1 MDIRQK
7 CNWSI
12 QYCRFEG
19 LQRRAVELCHREL
32 GSRVLREGTEYVMPT
47 LAVLPYP
54 AERTGSTVVI
64 GLREECALIAA
75 HIAPEEI
82 PPRGY
87 AVRVMDDPE
96 REGGQLVLITG
107 ETDRELFYGAT
118 DFVFDFIPASAPRRS
133 SVRNTHDTFH
143 RPLPAYFHAS
153 APAVAT
159 RGIWAWGHPINDY
172 RDYIEKMAYM
182 RLNQLI
188 LWNDF
193 MPINADDVIAYA
205 HSFGIEVIWGYAW
218 GWTTNC
224 GDIDLDALDALS
236 ARIAAQFEREYAPHG
251 VDGIYFQSFTELHA
265 PMLRGRLI
273 ADVVTDFVNATAA
286 RIFEK
291 HPQLKLQ
298 FGLHATSVR
307 DYVAN
312 IARTD
317 PRIEILWEDCGP
329 APYAYY
335 HAPQDDAAFAEN
347 VRVTDEM
354 IDLRRAAGGRSGF
367 AFKGH
372 AVFDWTRFVHQ
383 SGPYILGEASR
394 ELIEHD
400 RALLRPIWR
409 VVQADWLQYGEQTW
423 RMVRHMVDKTGG
435 EITLCAVGDVFGGFA
450 PYSLALTAEMLW
462 DCRSDYS
469 ALCARVARKGFV
481 ELV

>member
-1 MDIRQK
+1 MDIREK

-19 LQRRAVELCHREL
+19 IQRRAVELCHREL
-32 GSRVLREGTEYVMPT
+32 GAWVLREGTEYVIPT
-47 LAVLPYP
+47 LAIRRYP
-54 AERTGSTVVI
+54 AERTGNTVVI
-64 GLREECALIAA
+64 GCWDECALIRE
-75 HIAPEEI
+75 HIAREEI
-82 PPRGY
+82 PAGGF
-87 AVRVMDDPE
+87 AVRVMADPQDAA
-96 REGGQLVLITG
+96 RRLVLITG
-107 ETDRELFYGAT
+107 EGDRELLYGVT

-143 RPLPAYFHAS
+143 LPLPAYFHAS

-159 RGIWAWGHPINDY
+159 RGIWTWGHPINDY
-172 RDYIEKMAYM
+172 RDYIEKMACM

-193 MPINADDVIAYA
+193 MPLNADDIIDYA

-224 GDIDLDALDALS
+224 NNIDLDALDTLS
-236 ARIAAQFEREYAPHG
+236 REIAEQFEREYAPHG

-265 PMLRGRLI
+265 PLLKGRLI

-286 RIFEK
+286 RILARY
-291 HPQLKLQ
+291 PALKIQ
-298 FGLHATSVR
+298 FGLHATSVK

-317 PRIEILWEDCGP
+317 PRVEILWEDCGP

-335 HAPQDDAAFAEN
+335 HAPQSEAEFAEN

-354 IDLRRAAGGRSGF
+354 IDMRTGQGGRSGF

-383 SGPYILGEASR
+383 SGPYILGEASSR
-394 ELIEHD
+394 LIEHD
-400 RALLRPIWR
+400 REMLRPIWR
-409 VVQADWLQYGEQTW
+409 TVQSDWMRYGDQTW
-423 RMVRHMVDKTGG
+423 RMVRHIVEKTGG
-435 EITLCAVGDVFGGFA
+435 DITLCAVGDVFAGFA

-462 DCRSDYS
+462 DADTDYPE
-469 ALCARVARKGFV
+469 LCARVTRRPFV
-481 ELV
+481 DMV

>member
-1 MDIRQK
+1 MDIREK
-7 CNWSI
+7 CKWSI

-19 LQRRAVELCHREL
+19 MQRRAVELCHREL
-32 GSRVLREGTEYVMPT
+32 GARVLREGTEYVIPT
-47 LAVLPYP
+47 LSVLPYP
-54 AERTGSTVVI
+54 ALRTGNTVVL
-64 GLREECALIAA
+64 GRWEECPLIQA
-75 HIAPEEI
+75 HIAREKI
-82 PPRGY
+82 PAGGY
-87 AVRVMDDPE
+87 AVRVMPDPE
-96 REGGQLVLITG
+96 AEGHTLVLITG
-107 ETDRELFYGAT
+107 EGDREIFYGAT
-118 DFVFDFIPASAPRRS
+118 DFVFDFIPAAAPKRS
-133 SVRNTHDTFH
+133 SVRNTWDTFH
-143 RPLPAYFHAS
+143 RPLPDYFHAS
-153 APAVAT
+153 APSVKT

-193 MPINADDVIAYA
+193 MPLNADEIIAYA

-218 GWTTNC
+218 GWTTHCN
-224 GDIDLDALDALS
+224 DIDFDALDTLS
-236 ARIAAQFEREYAPHG
+236 QEIADQFEREYAPHG

-265 PMLRGRLI
+265 PLLHGRLI

-286 RIFEK
+286 KIYEK
-291 HPQLKLQ
+291 HPDLKIQ
-298 FGLHATSVR
+298 FGLHATSVK
-307 DYVAN
+307 DHVAN

-335 HAPQDDAAFAEN
+335 HGPQDEAAFAEN

-354 IDLRRAAGGRSGF
+354 IDMRENGRSGF

-400 RALLRPIWR
+400 RELLRPIWR
-409 VVQADWLQYGEQTW
+409 IIQADWMRYGDQSW
-423 RMVRHMVDKTGG
+423 RMVRHMVEKTGG
-435 EITLCAVGDVFGGFA
+435 DITLCAVGDVFGGFA

-462 DCRSDYS
+462 DAACEYDE
-469 ALCARVARKGFV
+469 LCQRVTRRGFV
-481 ELV
+481 EFV